1 MHPSWYLWGAMLL
14 FGAVL
19 WRISPR
25 VTRADEFFG
34 GRGSDGRDV
43 RMGLLVASVVISWI
57 FAKSITNSANL
68 GRSFGLVGSV
78 AYAGWYLSIP
88 VAGAVIWWIRTRT
101 EARSLPEFL
110 TWRYGRAAGLAFLL
124 VVLIR
129 LMNEVWSNTAVV
141 GTYFGASGTT
151 SYLSAALVFTAITL
165 AYSLRGGLRSSIL
178 TDLLQ
183 LGLGI
188 FLLVFV
194 LALLVPRSGAGPML
208 RSGEWTLVGG
218 VDLLLVALVQ
228 SLSYPFHDPVLT
240 DRAFLTRPRTMLRG
254 YLLAGLAAAT
264 FIVLFGLVGVHAKL
278 SGIAADQD
286 APIRVAEA
294 FGIAVTAVMT
304 VLMMA
309 SAGSTLDSTLSS
321 FAKALVYDLG
331 GAGSPGADRAVS
343 TRVFRWIEDHDSVTL
358 GRWVMVG
365 AVVLG
370 SIPLFTGA
378 AIIKATTVSGTMV
391 LGLAPAFLLFAMPW
405 AGRWAFHLGFWPGI
419 AIGALHVL
427 DRIPAAWAVGEGS
440 YAGLLGANLV
450 GTVLVFGGFAL
461 GAVLDR
467 VAAGTRRRA
476 PATALVVAGVGLA
489 LAAAAVTARA
499 DGPRFDLGG
508 QTMLRLTS
516 KMQDLERPSTEVYN
530 VRLIGTATEEAYD
543 FLVEMRLRQSKLRSY
558 SPSNVW
564 LQQAY
569 GRWRSESG
577 ELHVAAG
584 LIYDQL
590 GLFWDGAWF
599 GNLPYLNG
607 HKLDPDMNLELG
619 WSHEPSEGWGW
630 RLWLQGSPG
639 EDGLNG
645 SFTTA
650 AKRERL
656 RLGTPDLEVS
666 DRYREALAL
675 RARAV
680 PAYRRG
686 DWSIEPGVSAQRSVY
701 DRSAGEELEAATGH
715 QTVVGA
721 ELTVRFRELQ
731 LFGELLHEE
740 IADLSDE
747 TLERDYLLAGI
758 QVPVWRSETEAVRGL
773 NVGASW
779 QTTDYEAEDFEEWFV
794 TARVAARVN
803 ELLGVT
809 AEYVRWELSDRDSPE
824 LDRVELIL
832 HLYY

>member
-1 MHPSWYLWGAMLL
+1 MHPTWILWGAMLL

-34 GRGSDGRDV
+34 GRDTDGRDV

-57 FAKSITNSANL
+57 FAKSITNAANL
-68 GRSFGLVGSV
+68 GRGFGLVGAV

-110 TWRYGRAAGLAFLL
+110 AWRYGRAASLAFLL

-183 LGLGI
+183 MGLGV

-194 LALLVPRSGAGPML
+194 LALLIPRSGAGPML

-254 YLLAGLAAAT
+254 YLLAGLAAAA
-264 FIVLFGLVGVHAKL
+264 FIVLFGLVGVHARL
-278 SGIAADQD
+278 AGIAADQD
-286 APIRVAEA
+286 APLRVAEA
-294 FGIAVTAVMT
+294 FGVAVTAVMT

-321 FAKALVYDLG
+321 FAKALVHDLG

-343 TRVFRWIEDHDSVTL
+343 TRIFRWIEARDAVAL
-358 GRWVMVG
+358 GRRVMMG

-391 LGLAPAFLLFAMPW
+391 LGLAPAFLLFALPW

-419 AIGALHVL
+419 AIGVLHVL
-427 DRIPAAWAVGEGS
+427 DRIPSAWTVGEGS
-440 YAGLLGANLV
+440 YGGLLGANLV
-450 GTVLVFGGFAL
+450 GTALVFTGFAL

-467 VAAGTRRRA
+467 VGVGARRRA
-476 PATALVVAGVGLA
+476 PATALLLLGAGLA
-489 LAAAAVTARA
+489 SIATAAPARA
-499 DGPRFDLGG
+499 ESPRFDLGG

-516 KMQDLERPSTEVYN
+516 KMRDLDRPSAEVYN
-530 VRLIGTATEEAYD
+530 VRLVGTATQEAYD

-569 GRWRSESG
+569 GRWRSTNG
-577 ELHVAAG
+577 EVHVAAG
-584 LIYDQL
+584 LVYDQL

-607 HKLDPDMNLELG
+607 HKLDPDMNVELG
-619 WSHEPSEGWGW
+619 LRREPAEGLGW
-630 RLWLQGSPG
+630 KLWLQASPG

-650 AKRERL
+650 ARRERL

-675 RARAV
+675 RARVV
-680 PAYRRG
+680 PTFRRG
-686 DWSIEPGVSAQRSVY
+686 VWSLEPGVSVQRSVY
-701 DRSAGEELEAATGH
+701 DRSEGGGLDAATGH

-721 ELTVRFRELQ
+721 ELTLRYRELRV
-731 LFGELLHEE
+731 FGEWLHEE
-740 IADLSDE
+740 ITDLSDD
-747 TLERDYLLAGI
+747 TLERDYLLAGLK
-758 QVPVWRSETEAVRGL
+758 VPLWHSSTEAVRGL
-773 NVGASW
+773 NLGASF
-779 QTTDYEAEDFEEWFV
+779 QTTDYAAEDFEEWFV
-794 TARVAARVN
+794 TARLAARVN
-803 ELLGVT
+803 ELWGVT
-809 AEYVRWELSDRDSPE
+809 AEYVRWQLRDRDVPE
-824 LDRVELIL
+824 LDRVEMIL